1 MQVQPPREGAL
12 VVKIYFAKRKLVW
25 EILENALKKK
35 IEIQWSDIIG
45 IRARIME
52 DKPGILEIEVIFLIL
67 VSFFFFIKFFLNI
80 SFIILFDVSFSSE
93 SQFDVVKTVFSLT
106 IVLLSLT
113 KVIQCRAN
121 TPCGRLVQ
129 TLLIMKLKLTGL
141 YCFLLLKFYS

>member
-1 MQVQPPREGAL
+1 MQVHPPREGAL

-67 VSFFFFIKFFLNI
+67 VS
-80 SFIILFDVSFSSE
+80 LFCLMFH
-93 SQFDVVKTVFSLT
+93 FP
-106 IVLLSLT
+106 LSL
-113 KVIQCRAN
+113 N
-121 TPCGRLVQ
+121 L
-129 TLLIMKLKLTGL
+129 MWLKL
-141 YCFLLLKFYS
+141 FSA

>member
-1 MQVQPPREGAL
+1 MQVQPPREGTL

-67 VSFFFFIKFFLNI
+67 VSFFFIKFFLNI

-121 TPCGRLVQ
+121 TPCGR
-129 TLLIMKLKLTGL
+129 
-141 YCFLLLKFYS
+141 

>member
-67 VSFFFFIKFFLNI
+67 VSFFFIKFFLNI
-80 SFIILFDVSFSSE
+80 SFIILFYVSFSSE
-93 SQFDVVKTVFSLT
+93 SQFDVVRTVFSLT

-129 TLLIMKLKLTGL
+129 TLLIIKLKLTGL

>member
-67 VSFFFFIKFFLNI
+67 VSFFFLLNFFL
-80 SFIILFDVSFSSE
+80 ILVSLFCLI
-93 SQFDVVKTVFSLT
+93 FHFP
-106 IVLLSLT
+106 LSL
-113 KVIQCRAN
+113 N
-121 TPCGRLVQ
+121 L
-129 TLLIMKLKLTGL
+129 MWLKL
-141 YCFLLLKFYS
+141 FSA